1 MDHETPDC
9 LGVFYKYINV
19 VIYFNIPILKKR
31 NLDNITIF
39 VFPKYLIWTVFI
51 PNTFVKFGCASGCSE
66 PPVTPSPSNNSIFF
80 SVLLL
85 MHAANINCQIAYK
98 IFMQCFNLYW
108 NWYNNHL
115 FSVPHCT
122 PETNQRSQHFGASA
136 PGACR
141 RLCLVQLSC
150 GPSDERGFEPHQTW
164 VQQHDSDMGACGD
177 GCYIRESLK
186 VF

>member
-1 MDHETPDC
+1 MFNIFLPILMVPKYVRDRISRGMKLFPIKYVETNISAKFDVFICNVNVQFILDHETPDC

-98 IFMQCFNLYW
+98 IFMQCFNLY
-108 NWYNNHL
+108 
-115 FSVPHCT
+115 
-122 PETNQRSQHFGASA
+122 
-136 PGACR
+136 
-141 RLCLVQLSC
+141 
-150 GPSDERGFEPHQTW
+150 
-164 VQQHDSDMGACGD
+164 
-177 GCYIRESLK
+177 
-186 VF
+186 